1 MNKSV
6 SEGLVGVDVLTECF
20 LKLLQ
25 RDSVIS
31 NNTYL
36 AAIKKLKEEQNV
48 NFNEIFEDRD

>member
-6 SEGLVGVDVLTECF
+6 SEGLVGVDVLAECF

-36 AAIKKLKEEQNV
+36 AAIKKLKEEQDV